1 MRTCFPPRALAE
13 QDLKLTTP
21 TQAPPAIQLTY
32 LRDWD
37 REAHTRPL
45 DLGLITRLFRYTRPY
60 AIRRNLLLFIV
71 IARSIQLP
79 ALACVITAV
88 IKGPIE
94 RGDTAGVMWGVC
106 GFVLLA
112 ASTQLVLHFRQRFAL
127 ELGEA
132 VVFDLRK
139 ELFGHLQRL
148 PMSFFNKTKLGRI
161 ISRMNSDVQ
170 NVRIGVQEVLFVGL
184 VQAGQMIAA
193 AACMLWFDKVLFLI
207 VLALVPVLWTV
218 NRHFRPKLSNAHRA
232 VQESFSR
239 VTATL
244 AESVN
249 GIRVTQ
255 AFVRQ
260 DRNAA
265 LFQTLVTE
273 HAENHVTVARLQG
286 TLLPLLDLNSQ
297 LFMAT
302 LILVGGYRVLHPS
315 IDAAVGDLIGF
326 FLMANLFFSPISN
339 LGQQYNQA
347 LTSMAAAERVFHLLD
362 TRPEWSDSVDARD
375 LPALDGRV
383 EFRDLSFAYDPG
395 RPVLHAVSFTAE
407 AGQVVAL
414 VGHTGSGKTTITNLI
429 AKFYLPTEGR
439 LLIDELDI
447 REVQTDAV
455 HRHIGIVPQESFL
468 FSGTVLEN
476 IRFGRPQASDEHVVE
491 AATRLDCLDVIESLS
506 AGFETEVGERGG
518 NLSVGQRQLVCFA
531 RAMLADPRIIILDE
545 ATSSIDTITELR
557 VQKALQLLIRGRT
570 SFVVA
575 HRLSTVRRA
584 DLILVLQQGRIV
596 ERGTHASLVDAHG
609 AYAGLYRSFV
619 QNGAASNG
627 SNLGSRR

>member
-1 MRTCFPPRALAE
+1 MKAPIP
-13 QDLKLTTP
+13 QS
-21 TQAPPAIQLTY
+21 QATLTY

-45 DLGLITRLFRYTRPY
+45 DFGLITRLFRYTRPY
-60 AIRRNLLLFIV
+60 ALRRYLLLFLV
-71 IARSIQLP
+71 VTRSVQLP
-79 ALACVITAV
+79 ALACVITVV

-94 RGDTAGVMWGVC
+94 ARNTAGVMWGVLV
-106 GFVLLA
+106 FVLLA
-112 ASTQLVLHFRQRFAL
+112 LSTQLVLHFRQRLAL

-132 VVFDLRK
+132 VVFDLRN
-139 ELFGHLQRL
+139 ELFRHLQRL

-184 VQAGQMIAA
+184 VQAGQMVAA
-193 AACMLWFDKVLFLI
+193 AACMLWFDRVLFMI
-207 VLALVPVLWTV
+207 VLALVPVLWAI
-218 NRHFRPKLSNAHRA
+218 NRHFRPKLSDAHRN

-260 DRNAA
+260 DENAS
-265 LFQTLVTE
+265 LFRSLVTE
-273 HAENHVTVARLQG
+273 HARNHVTAARLQG

-297 LFMAT
+297 WFMAT
-302 LILVGGYRVLHPS
+302 LLVAGGYRVLNPS
-315 IDAAVGDLIGF
+315 IDASVGDLIGF

-339 LGQQYNQA
+339 LGLQYNQA

-362 TRPEWSDSVDARD
+362 TRPQWSD
-375 LPALDGRV
+375 PAQAIDFPAVDGRV
-383 EFRDLSFAYDPG
+383 EFRGLSFAYDPD
-395 RPVLHAVSFTAE
+395 RPVLHNVSFTAE
-407 AGQVVAL
+407 PGQIVAL

-429 AKFYLPTEGR
+429 AKFYLPTEGE
-439 LLIDELDI
+439 LLVDGCDI
-447 REVQTDAV
+447 REIQTDAI
-455 HRHIGIVPQESFL
+455 HRHIGIVPQEGFL
-468 FSGTVLEN
+468 FTGTVREN
-476 IRFGRPQASDEHVVE
+476 IRFGRPHASDEQVAE
-491 AATRLDCLDVIESLS
+491 AVQKLDCLDVVNALGR
-506 AGFETEVGERGG
+506 GFETEVGERGG
-518 NLSVGQRQLVCFA
+518 NLSVGQRQLICFA
-531 RAMLADPRIIILDE
+531 RAMLADPRILILDE

-557 VQKALQLLIRGRT
+557 VQRALQLLIHGRT

-584 DLILVLQQGRIV
+584 DLILVLEQGRII
-596 ERGTHASLVDAHG
+596 ERGIHSTLVDSGG
-609 AYAGLYRSFV
+609 AYSDLYRSFI
-619 QNGAASNG
+619 QSAG
-627 SNLGSRR
+627 RKF